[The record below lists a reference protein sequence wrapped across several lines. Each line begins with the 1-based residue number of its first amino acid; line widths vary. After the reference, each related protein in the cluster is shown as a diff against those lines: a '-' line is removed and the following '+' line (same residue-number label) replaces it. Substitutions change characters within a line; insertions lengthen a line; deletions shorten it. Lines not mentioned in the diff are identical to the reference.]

1 MTRLEHFDGLVRPL
15 FVETGTAEG
24 NTLAHASLLFEN
36 CISIEQNEKIYQAAV
51 ERFKNKT
58 NVRLYHGH
66 SPHIL
71 PKVLDPTIPTTFWLD
86 AHYSAQGITLMPG
99 YSECPLMEELAVIVG
114 IKWETSPIIAID
126 DAFMFDDTVNCPG
139 SKYPF
144 WTSNESDHIVYHRAQ
159 WPRVEQIDE
168 ILAGY
173 TRSMLTNEN
182 ALLYQKDV

>member
-1 MTRLEHFDGLVRPL
+1 MTMLEHFDGTIRQL

-24 NTLAHASLLFEN
+24 NTLAHASLRFEH
-36 CISIEQNEKIYQAAV
+36 CVSIEQNEKLYQAAV

-71 PKVLDPTIPTTFWLD
+71 CKILDPAVPTTFWLD
-86 AHYSAQGITLMPG
+86 AHYSAQGITLMQG
-99 YSECPLMEELAVIVG
+99 YGECPLLDELHVITAL
-114 IKWETSPIIAID
+114 KWDTPPIIMID

-139 SKYPF
+139 SRYPF

-168 ILAGY
+168 VLSSY

-182 ALLYQKDV
+182 AFKYERLT